1 MQGYIRFVMR
11 TFLTAFLLATAAL
24 LVACNSQE
32 GKEKYTMTDAQ
43 LGLTP
48 QQADGRRLYNQ
59 HCLQCHA
66 SYTKESRKSFSLKA
80 LYSYKTM
87 PSGTP
92 ANDDRIADLVTHGK
106 RMMPATQLSPEEM
119 QALLAYLH
127 TL

>member
-1 MQGYIRFVMR
+1 MRDYIRLVMR
-11 TFLTAFLLATAAL
+11 TFLTALLLTAATL
-24 LVACNSQE
+24 LTACNSSE
-32 GKEKYTMTDAQ
+32 GKEKYTMTDQQ

-66 SYTKESRKSFSLKA
+66 SYTKESRKSFSLKG

-92 ANDDRIADLVTHGK
+92 TNDERISDLVVHGK
-106 RMMPATQLSPEEM
+106 RMMPATPLSPDQL

>member
-1 MQGYIRFVMR
+1 MR
-11 TFLTAFLLATAAL
+11 TFLSALLLAAAAL
-24 LVACNSQE
+24 LVACNSSE

-48 QQADGRRLYNQ
+48 QQADGRRVYNQ

-80 LYSYKTM
+80 IYSYKTM

-92 ANDDRIADLVTHGK
+92 TNDERISDLVVHGK
-106 RMMPATQLSPEEM
+106 RMMPATPLSPDEM

>member
-1 MQGYIRFVMR
+1 MKR
-11 TFLTAFLLATAAL
+11 LAL
-24 LVACNSQE
+24 LSIVMLCVMLAACNSSE

-48 QQADGRRLYNQ
+48 QQADGRRVYNQ

-80 LYSYKTM
+80 LYTYKAM

-92 ANDDRIADLVTHGK
+92 TDDERIADLVTHGK
-106 RMMPATQLSPEEM
+106 RMMPATQLSPNEM
-119 QALLAYLH
+119 QALLTYLH

>member
-1 MQGYIRFVMR
+1 MKKLSAL
-11 TFLTAFLLATAAL
+11 FLVFLIALA
-24 LVACNSQE
+24 ACNSNE

-48 QQADGRRLYNQ
+48 QQADGRRVYNQ
-59 HCLQCHA
+59 HCLQCHS

-80 LYSYKTM
+80 IYSYKTM

-92 ANDDRIADLVTHGK
+92 TNDERISDVVIHGK
-106 RMMPATQLSPEEM
+106 RMMPSTTISPDEL
-119 QALLAYLH
+119 QALIAYLH

>member
-1 MQGYIRFVMR
+1 MKPLVFVAILAISL
-11 TFLTAFLLATAAL
+11 LTT
-24 LVACNSQE
+24 ACNSSE
-32 GKEKYTMTDAQ
+32 GKEKYTMTDQQ

-59 HCLQCHA
+59 HCLQCHS
-66 SYTKESRKSFSLKA
+66 SYTKENRKSFSLKG
-80 LYSYKTM
+80 LYGYKTM

-92 ANDDRIADLVTHGK
+92 ANDERISDVVAHGK
-106 RMMPATQLSPEEM
+106 RMMPAVQLSPDEM